1 MENARRSREIAEEF
15 FDQRYLLD
23 IHLAKGNIFS
33 RVLEKRY
40 CWQ

>member
-1 MENARRSREIAEEF
+1 MENARRSREIAEE
-15 FDQRYLLD
+15 
-23 IHLAKGNIFS
+23 AKGNIFS